1 MVLQI
6 FEHPYHLLHPN
17 FRTRGQFSV
26 VGFVFCGDIGQGFS
40 YLVVVLDVEGP
51 VGVWAGVVDVDSPG
65 ESVPKFA
72 VVLHADAA
80 KKGRSKIS
88 SLRQTLF
95 CALYLGDAGKL
106 IFFP

>member
-6 FEHPYHLLHPN
+6 FEHPYHLLHPD

-26 VGFVFCGDIGQGFS
+26 DFVFCGDIRQGFS
-40 YLVVVLDVEGP
+40 YFVVVLDVEGP
-51 VGVWAGVVDVDSPG
+51 VGMWASVVDVDSPG
-65 ESVPKFA
+65 ESVPKFS

-88 SLRQTLF
+88 SWAHPSL
-95 CALYLGDAGKL
+95 
-106 IFFP
+106 